1 MRKISVFLFLACF
14 TFLFSQAEEL
24 PAVYSD
30 DFSGGSE
37 NWTPTD
43 SKAWKISEVDG
54 NQVFENLGGSKYEAP
69 YRSPHNIAL
78 LNNHIVGDF
87 VLTARVQSKQEP
99 RAHRDMCLFFGYQDP
114 ANFYY
119 VHLGQKTDPH
129 ANQIFLMNEAPRVAI
144 SEKASDGT
152 PWKSDTWH
160 EVKIVRTVATGL
172 IEIYFDDMETP
183 THVAHDKT
191 FAWGQIGIGT
201 FDDMGLWDD
210 VELRGTKVEP
220 PRREQAS
227 PKQLKFTKWTPD
239 FQVPDPVAI
248 SFDPLGRAYV
258 TQTQRRKANDL
269 DIRQNSDWIT
279 DDLSFTSTKDKEDF
293 YQAKFTEANST
304 GNAHR
309 VKDYTGDGIHDIRDL
324 TALSERIYLIADED
338 GDGFADTIQTYAE
351 DLNHLIG
358 GVAGGVLF
366 HEGSVYTCPVPEMVR
381 FRDTDGD
388 GKADDKKVL
397 ASGFGVHLAYAGH
410 DMHGLRIGPDGR
422 IYWSVGDKGIRV
434 KTADGR
440 DYRFPN
446 QGGLMRCEL
455 DGSNFE
461 VFAHGQRNIQEV
473 AFDQYGN
480 FFGVDNDADYA
491 GENERFVYIEQYLET
506 GWRSNW
512 QYLKED
518 YNPWN
523 DDLMHKP
530 WHEKQPRWFTPPL
543 SNYENGPA
551 GFKFNPGT
559 ALGGDYQNYFFL
571 TSAPRGEQWAFQI
584 RPNGDSFKMANDH
597 KIAEGVP
604 LVGLNFAPD
613 GALYG
618 VDWGGGY
625 PLNEEGGIWRI
636 DVEKKEADIRR
647 AKTKALI
654 AVDFSKMTTDEL
666 VALLADVDQRIRLK
680 AQFQLATLKA
690 GEALM
695 RQAVKVEADQL
706 ARIHS
711 IWGVGQLI
719 RSGEMDSDSLLVL
732 FTDPDPEVRS
742 QAIKIATDGYG
753 LRLGLDRIAA
763 PGGDTH
769 PFTEALVSRLADPSQ
784 RVRLQALIGLGR
796 IGDTA
801 AAEPV
806 LKMLRRKEHQ
816 HSMTYVRHAGVI
828 AMAGAIP
835 TEVLVALTDDKSG
848 FVRACA
854 VVALRRRGAAAV
866 TAFLSDKDPVT
877 AGDAARAI
885 HDDWMIPEAMPALAA
900 SLGTHAKDEPF
911 TRRAISANFRIGD
924 AESAERVAAF
934 IAAGKGG
941 EVNLEAGLEALQNW
955 SKPGDLDLVI
965 GRYRPLEA
973 RDASVVSGAI
983 KKHIDAL
990 LPSLFPSVRT
1000 TAMKLARQA
1009 DLTIAN
1015 ETLEA
1020 VFSNQSMSAML
1031 RAEALRTLASQKAPE
1046 LKKSVIAGLDD
1057 KADEV
1062 STAALEIL
1070 ASSDTEKAILAIESR
1085 IGGEASTPVKQ
1096 HAIRQIP
1103 GVEGSTL
1110 MRDLVDQLTEGTL
1123 DVALQL
1129 DVFEAA
1135 SEGVFAKDETLVG
1148 KLAALTAEWTSAAAK
1163 DPLAP
1168 FLITKEGGD
1177 AKRGK
1182 SVFMNH
1188 PAAQCIRCHKVQ
1200 DGKGSNVGPNMK
1212 SIGRKKD
1219 RQYIL
1224 ESLVDPQKVIAKGYG
1239 NISLTLKDGSSVAGQ
1254 FRSEKDGAVT
1264 LRDIENK
1271 ETLIPADKI
1280 ESRSPIISTMPPM
1293 AFILQKGELRDVI
1306 AYLASLKAEDKK

>member
-1 MRKISVFLFLACF
+1 MRIFSAFLAS
-14 TFLFSQAEEL
+14 LLVLVISAQSEEL
-24 PAVYSD
+24 PSIYKD
-30 DFSGGSE
+30 DFSKGAE

-43 SKAWKISEVDG
+43 AKAWKITEVDG

-78 LNNHIVGDF
+78 LNEHIVGDF

-99 RAHRDMCLFFGYQDP
+99 RDHRDMCLFFGYQDP

-119 VHLGQKTDPH
+119 VHLGQKADPH
-129 ANQIFLMNEAPRVAI
+129 ANQIFLVNEAPRIAI
-144 SEKASDGT
+144 SEKYSEGT
-152 PWKSDTWH
+152 PWKSDIWH

-172 IEIYFDDMETP
+172 IEIYFDDMENP
-183 THVAHDKT
+183 SHVAHDKT

-201 FDDMGLWDD
+201 FDDKGLWDD
-210 VELRGTKVEP
+210 IELRGVKVVP
-220 PRREQAS
+220 PKSEQAS

-248 SFDPLGRAYV
+248 SFDPQGRAYV

-269 DIRQNSDWIT
+269 DIRQNADWIP
-279 DDLSFTSTKDKEDF
+279 DDLSFTSPKDKEDF
-293 YQAKFTEANST
+293 YKAKFTEANST

-309 VKDYTGDGIHDIRDL
+309 VKDFTGDGIHDIRDL
-324 TALSERIYLIADED
+324 TALSERIHFIADED

-351 DLNHLIG
+351 DLDHLIG

-388 GKADDKKVL
+388 GKADEKKVM

-410 DMHGLRIGPDGR
+410 DMHGLRVGPDGR

-434 KTADGR
+434 KTADGL

-446 QGGLMRCEL
+446 QGGLMRCEP

-461 VFAHGQRNIQEV
+461 VYAHGQRNIQEV
-473 AFDQYGN
+473 DFDQYGN
-480 FFGVDNDADYA
+480 FFGVDNDADLA
-491 GENERFVYIEQYLET
+491 GENERLVFIEQYLET

-518 YNPWN
+518 YNPWD

-530 WHEKQPRWFTPPL
+530 WHEEQPRWFTPPL

-571 TSAPRGEQWAFQI
+571 TSAPRGEQWAFQV
-584 RPNGDSFKMANDH
+584 RPHGDSFKMVNDH

-636 DVEKKEADIRR
+636 DVAKEEANVRR
-647 AKTKALI
+647 GKTKALI
-654 AVDFSKMTTDEL
+654 AADFSKMEVGEL
-666 VALLADVDQRIRLK
+666 VALLADPDQRIRLK
-680 AQFQLATLKA
+680 AQFQLATLK
-690 GEALM
+690 ESETLM
-695 RQAVKVEADQL
+695 AQAAKVEADQFS
-706 ARIHS
+706 RIHA

-719 RSGEMDSDSLLVL
+719 RAGEADPELLTAL
-732 FTDPDPEVRS
+732 FTDPDPEIRA
-742 QAIKIATDGYG
+742 QAIKTATDGFG
-753 LRLGLDRIAA
+753 VRLGLDRIPA
-763 PGGDTH
+763 PGGKAH
-769 PFTEALVSRLADPSQ
+769 PLTELLVARLNDPSQ
-784 RVRLQALIGLGR
+784 KVRMQALIGLGR
-796 IGDTA
+796 LGDVSSSEA
-801 AAEPV
+801 ILE
-806 LKMLRRKEHQ
+806 MLRRKEHQ
-816 HSMTYVRHAGVI
+816 HSMVYARHAGVM

-835 TEVLVALTDDKSG
+835 TEKLAGLKEDKSD

-854 VVALRRRGAAAV
+854 VVALRRRGDAAV
-866 TAFLSDKDPVT
+866 TAFLTDKDPVT

-885 HDDWMIPEAMPALAA
+885 HDDWMIPEALPSLAA
-900 SLGTHAKDEPF
+900 ALGTHSGNEAF
-911 TRRAISANFRIGD
+911 TRRAINANFRIGD
-924 AESAERVAAF
+924 AKSADRVAAF

-955 SKPGDLDLVI
+955 TKPGKLDLVV
-965 GRYRPLEA
+965 GRSRPLEP
-973 RDASVVSGAI
+973 RDAAVASGAI

-990 LPSLFPSVRT
+990 LTSEFASVRT
-1000 TAMKLARQA
+1000 TTMKLARQA
-1009 DLTIAN
+1009 DLTIKN
-1015 ETLEA
+1015 ETLET
-1020 VFSNQSMSAML
+1020 VFSNQSISAKL
-1031 RAEALRTLASQKAPE
+1031 RAEALRTLASQKAPG
-1046 LKKSVIAGLDD
+1046 LDKSVTAGLGDQED
-1057 KADEV
+1057 TV
-1062 STAALEIL
+1062 RMAALDIL
-1070 ASSDTEKAILAIESR
+1070 VSINPKKAVEAIKGRVEGDGS
-1085 IGGEASTPVKQ
+1085 VLLKQ
-1096 HAIRQIP
+1096 HAIRQLP
-1103 GVEGSTL
+1103 KVKASAL
-1110 MRDLVDQLTEGTL
+1110 MNALVDDLAAGTL
-1123 DVALQL
+1123 APALQL

-1135 SEGVFAKDETLVG
+1135 GEGPFAQDEKVAA
-1148 KLAALTAEWTSAAAK
+1148 KLSALSAKWTEAAAG
-1163 DPLAP
+1163 DMLAP
-1168 FLITKEGGD
+1168 FQITKEGGD
-1177 AKRGK
+1177 AQRGE

-1188 PAAQCIRCHKVQ
+1188 EAAQCIRCHKVE
-1200 DGKGSNVGPNMK
+1200 DGKGSNVGPNLK
-1212 SIGRKKD
+1212 SIGAKKD

-1264 LRDIENK
+1264 IRDIENK
-1271 ETLIPADKI
+1271 ETVIAADKI
-1280 ESRSPIISTMPPM
+1280 ESRSPVVSTMPPM

-1306 AYLASLKAEDKK
+1306 AYLASLKAE